1 MVLPE
6 GFYDKET
13 NPENK
18 SLIRELSIDRFTK
31 PVIADKETKVD
42 DLSTMNSS
50 PADDLPF

>member
-1 MVLPE
+1 MDIPE

-18 SLIRELSIDRFTK
+18 SMITKLSIDMFTK